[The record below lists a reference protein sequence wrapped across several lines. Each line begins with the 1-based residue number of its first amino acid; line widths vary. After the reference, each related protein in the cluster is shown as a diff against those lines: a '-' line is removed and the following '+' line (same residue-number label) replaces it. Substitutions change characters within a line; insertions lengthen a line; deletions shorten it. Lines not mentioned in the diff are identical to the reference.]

1 MEFNNPDRKSLSELI
16 KSEEFKDKQVV
27 IIGAGNT
34 GKGAVMLIEKLSK
47 REDVVLI
54 QVENLLEADQVLL
67 NKKSEEPPKP
77 KFEELVMKIEAPK
90 IEALPEIFVE
100 DKKKFNPRQDQGKK
114 FFNSNKKV
122 NLPKK
127 NLGFRGRR

>member
-1 MEFNNPDRKSLSELI
+1 MEFNNPDRKPLSELI

-77 KFEELVMKIEAPK
+77 KFEELEQ
-90 IEALPEIFVE
+90 EIKQCTLSRF
-100 DKKKFNPRQDQGKK
+100 
-114 FFNSNKKV
+114 
-122 NLPKK
+122 K
-127 NLGFRGRR
+127 NC